1 VPIFPDTPDGCAA
14 RVDYYEPSR
23 LNNLPNSQLDD
34 NDAMRGLEPPAEHR
48 AREQRDNPLP
58 NRPTAIKMSPFRQ
71 NTTATSCVAV
81 PRKGDAQSIAGG
93 GGIASASRR
102 DPRGAQGIPA
112 NAHA

>member
-14 RVDYYEPSR
+14 QVDYYEPSR

-34 NDAMRGLEPPAEHR
+34 NDAMRGLEPPAERR

-71 NTTATSCVAV
+71 ITTSGARLLASIRSLLDCA
-81 PRKGDAQSIAGG
+81 RARDASLCA
-93 GGIASASRR
+93 ASFRFRGR
-102 DPRGAQGIPA
+102 DGLQWQC
-112 NAHA
+112 